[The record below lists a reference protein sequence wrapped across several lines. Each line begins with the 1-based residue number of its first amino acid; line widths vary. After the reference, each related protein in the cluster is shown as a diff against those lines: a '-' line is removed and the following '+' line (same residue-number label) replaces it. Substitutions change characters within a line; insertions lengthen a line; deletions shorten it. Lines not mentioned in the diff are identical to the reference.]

1 MAAREPGRAA
11 EKFRLPVTR
20 PAHGALR
27 KDYVASHHADRD
39 LLMAARREERMRRR
53 ELLTATCAAAAA
65 TLLLRFGRA
74 RSAAQARLSSFDAR
88 VQPLLASMTLDEK
101 LGQMTQAEL
110 GKLEHEDDIER
121 YFLGSILSGGD
132 ADPPTGNGMRD
143 WQQAIDAT
151 IERSARTRLKIP
163 ILYGVDAVHGH
174 SNVEGATLFP
184 HNVGMGCTRD
194 APLVEAAARITAL
207 EMRAT
212 GAQWTFAPCIAV
224 PRDERWGRTYEGF
237 AEDPA
242 VVAELGAAAVRGFQ
256 TMDLGS
262 PRAVLACAKHFV
274 GDGGTTYRERAQGS
288 RAAPLDQGDTRV
300 DEATLRK
307 IHLPGYIAAVN
318 AGVGSIMVSYN
329 SWNGAKVSGIRRLLT
344 EILKQELGFE
354 GFLISDY
361 YAIGQVDADY
371 KTAVMTSINAGMDMA
386 MEPAGYARFIATL
399 RSLVEEGRVRLA
411 RIDDAVTRI
420 LRVKAAMGLLD
431 TSRSQ
436 LSDPALA
443 REFGSTKH
451 REVARR
457 AVRESLV
464 LLKNDQ
470 RVLPLAKS
478 AARIHVAGKAADD
491 IGMQCGGWTVTWQGK
506 PGNVTTGT
514 TLRAAIA
521 ATVSAKTRVS
531 YSADG
536 RGAEGADVAV
546 VVVGEAPYAEGVGDR
561 ADLSLA
567 ADDVALVDA
576 IASAGVPIVLVV
588 YSGRPL
594 ILGRVL
600 DRASAVLAAWLPG
613 TEGRGITD
621 VLFGDHSPRGKLG
634 FAWPR
639 SMAGIP
645 KHLGD
650 AAYDPLFPFGFGLT
664 YS

>member
-1 MAAREPGRAA
+1 
-11 EKFRLPVTR
+11 
-20 PAHGALR
+20 
-27 KDYVASHHADRD
+27 
-39 LLMAARREERMRRR
+39 MRRR
-53 ELLTATCAAAAA
+53 ELLAALSSAPLVLALGRRADAA
-65 TLLLRFGRA
+65 GPP
-74 RSAAQARLSSFDAR
+74 RLSSFDAR
-88 VQPLLASMTLDEK
+88 VRPLLAQMTLDEK

-110 GKLEHEDDIER
+110 GKLEHEDDVER
-121 YFLGSILSGGD
+121 YFLGSVLSGGD
-132 ADPPTGNGMRD
+132 ADPPTGNRMRD
-143 WQQAIDAT
+143 WQQTIDAM

-184 HNVGMGCTRD
+184 HDIGLGCTRD
-194 APLVEAAARITAL
+194 ASLVEACARITAL

-237 AEDPA
+237 AEEPA

-262 PRAVLACAKHFV
+262 PRAVLACAKHFI
-274 GDGGTTYRERAQGS
+274 GDGGTTYQERPPGS

-307 IHLPGYIAAVN
+307 IHLPGYVAAVN

-354 GFLISDY
+354 GFLVSDY

-386 MEPAGYARFIATL
+386 MEPGGYAKLIATL
-399 RSLVEEGRVRLA
+399 RALVEERRVPLA
-411 RIDDAVTRI
+411 RIDDAVARI

-431 TSRSQ
+431 AHRAQ
-436 LSDPALA
+436 GSDPELA

-464 LLKNDQ
+464 LLKNDNGA
-470 RVLPLAKS
+470 LPLGKS
-478 AARIHVAGKAADD
+478 AARIHIAGKAADD

-521 ATVSAKTRVS
+521 ATASAKTRVT

-561 ADLSLA
+561 ADLALA
-567 ADDVALVDA
+567 ADDVAVVDA
-576 IASAGVPIVLVV
+576 IAAAGVPIVLVV

-594 ILGRVL
+594 ILGGAL
-600 DRASAVLAAWLPG
+600 DRASAVVAAWLPG
-613 TEGRGITD
+613 TEGRGLAD
-621 VLFGDHSPRGKLG
+621 VLFGDYAPRGKLS

-639 SMAGIP
+639 SMAQIP
-645 KHLGD
+645 KHAGD
-650 AAYDPLFPFGFGLT
+650 AAYDPLFPFGHGLT
-664 YS
+664 YAPAPREPLHKPSSKRSNAAG

>member
-1 MAAREPGRAA
+1 
-11 EKFRLPVTR
+11 
-20 PAHGALR
+20 
-27 KDYVASHHADRD
+27 
-39 LLMAARREERMRRR
+39 
-53 ELLTATCAAAAA
+53 
-65 TLLLRFGRA
+65 
-74 RSAAQARLSSFDAR
+74 
-88 VQPLLASMTLDEK
+88 MTLDEK

-110 GKLEHEDDIER
+110 GKLEHEDDVER
-121 YFLGSILSGGD
+121 YFLGSVLSGGD

-143 WQQAIDAT
+143 WQQTIDALL
-151 IERSARTRLKIP
+151 ERSARTRLKIP

-184 HNVGMGCTRD
+184 HNVGLGCTRD
-194 APLVEAAARITAL
+194 AALVEAAARVTAL

-256 TMDLGS
+256 TQDLGS
-262 PRAVLACAKHFV
+262 PRAVLACAKHFI
-274 GDGGTTYRERAQGS
+274 GDGGTTYQERPQGS

-300 DEATLRK
+300 DEATLRR
-307 IHLPGYIAAVN
+307 IHLPGYVAAVN

-329 SWNGAKVSGIRRLLT
+329 SWNGVKVSGIHRLLA
-344 EILKQELGFE
+344 EILKGELGFE

-361 YAIGQVDADY
+361 YAIGQIDADY

-399 RSLVEEGRVRLA
+399 RSLVDEGRVRLA

-420 LRVKAAMGLLD
+420 LRVKAALGLLD
-431 TSRSQ
+431 ARRSQ
-436 LSDPALA
+436 GSDPALG
-443 REFGSTKH
+443 REFGSKKH
-451 REVARR
+451 REVARH

-464 LLKNDQ
+464 LLKNENHA
-470 RVLPLAKS
+470 LPLAKS
-478 AARIHVAGKAADD
+478 TTRIHVAGKAADD
-491 IGMQCGGWTVTWQGK
+491 LGMQCGGWTVTWQGK
-506 PGNVTTGT
+506 PGNVTIGT

-521 ATVSAKTRVS
+521 ATVSAKTRVT

-536 RGAEGADVAV
+536 RGADGADVAV

-561 ADLSLA
+561 ADLTLA
-567 ADDVALVDA
+567 AGDVAVVDA
-576 IASAGVPIVLVV
+576 IAAAHVPIVLVV

-594 ILGRVL
+594 ILGGVL
-600 DRASAVLAAWLPG
+600 DRASAVVAAWLPG
-613 TEGRGITD
+613 TEGTGIAD
-621 VLFGDHSPRGKLG
+621 VLFGDYAPRGKLG

-639 SMAGIP
+639 SMAEIP
-645 KHLGD
+645 KHAGD
-650 AAYDPLFPFGFGLT
+650 ASYDPLFPFGFGLT
-664 YS
+664 YASVPRKRPP

>member
-1 MAAREPGRAA
+1 
-11 EKFRLPVTR
+11 
-20 PAHGALR
+20 
-27 KDYVASHHADRD
+27 
-39 LLMAARREERMRRR
+39 MRRR
-53 ELLTATCAAAAA
+53 DVLAAFGAAAPLAFSLSRAYAA
-65 TLLLRFGRA
+65 SPA
-74 RSAAQARLSSFDAR
+74 KLSSFDAR
-88 VQPLLASMTLDEK
+88 VRPLLAQMTLDEK

-110 GKLEHEDDIER
+110 GRFEREDDVER
-121 YFLGSILSGGD
+121 YFLGSVLSGGD
-132 ADPPTGNGMRD
+132 ADPPTGNSMRD
-143 WQQAIDAT
+143 WQQTIDAL

-184 HNVGMGCTRD
+184 HDVGLGCTRD
-194 APLVEAAARITAL
+194 PAIVEAAARITAL

-224 PRDERWGRTYEGF
+224 PRDVRWGRTYEGF
-237 AEDPA
+237 SEDPA
-242 VVAELGAAAVRGFQ
+242 LVAQLGAAAVRGFQ

-274 GDGGTTYRERAQGS
+274 GDGGTTYRDRAPGS

-329 SWNGAKVSGIRRLLT
+329 SWNGVKVSGIRRLLT

-354 GFLISDY
+354 GFLVSDY
-361 YAIGQVDADY
+361 YAIGQIDADY
-371 KTAVMTSINAGMDMA
+371 KTAVMVSINAGMDMA

-399 RSLVEEGRVRLA
+399 RALVQEGHVPLA
-411 RIDDAVTRI
+411 RVDDAVTRI

-431 TSRSQ
+431 AHRSQ
-436 LSDPALA
+436 VSDPDLA

-464 LLKNDQ
+464 LLKNDYHT
-470 RVLPLAKS
+470 LPLAKG

-521 ATVSAKTRVS
+521 ANVTAKTRVT

-546 VVVGEAPYAEGVGDR
+546 VVVGEVPYAEGVGDR
-561 ADLSLA
+561 ADLSIA
-567 ADDVALVDA
+567 PDDVAVVDA
-576 IASAGVPIVLVV
+576 IAAAGVPIVLVV

-600 DRASAVLAAWLPG
+600 DRAAAVVAAWLPG

-621 VLFGDHSPRGKLG
+621 VLFGDYAPRGKLG

-639 SMAGIP
+639 SMLEVT
-645 KHLGD
+645 KHDGD

-664 YS
+664 YAPVAKEPPPHRPSSKRSPAAATSSQRGSSAGDAPVGDA

>member
-1 MAAREPGRAA
+1 
-11 EKFRLPVTR
+11 
-20 PAHGALR
+20 
-27 KDYVASHHADRD
+27 
-39 LLMAARREERMRRR
+39 
-53 ELLTATCAAAAA
+53 LTAAALGSTAPLMLRLARAHAA
-65 TLLLRFGRA
+65 TSR
-74 RSAAQARLSSFDAR
+74 RLSSFDER
-88 VQPLLASMTLDEK
+88 VEGLLAQMTLDEK

-110 GKLEHEDDIER
+110 GKLEHEDDVER
-121 YFLGSILSGGD
+121 YFLGSVLSGGD

-143 WQQAIDAT
+143 WQRTIDAL
-151 IERSARTRLKIP
+151 IGRSQRTRLKIP

-184 HNVGMGCTRD
+184 HNVGLGCTRD
-194 APLVEAAARITAL
+194 AALVEAAARVTAL

-256 TMDLGS
+256 TQDLGS
-262 PRAVLACAKHFV
+262 PRSVLACAKHFV
-274 GDGGTTYRERAQGS
+274 GDGGTTYQERPQGS

-300 DEATLRK
+300 DEATLRRV
-307 IHLPGYIAAVN
+307 HLPGYIAAVG

-329 SWNGAKVSGIRRLLT
+329 SWNGVKVSGIRRLLT
-344 EILKQELGFE
+344 EILKGELGFE

-361 YAIGQVDADY
+361 YAIGQIDGDY

-431 TSRSQ
+431 TRRSQ
-436 LSDPALA
+436 VSDPALA
-443 REFGSTKH
+443 REFGSAKH

-457 AVRESLV
+457 AVRESIV
-464 LLKNDQ
+464 LLKNDD
-470 RVLPLAKS
+470 RVLPLAKT

-506 PGNVTTGT
+506 PGAVTTGT

-521 ATVSAKTRVS
+521 AAASAKTRVS

-536 RGAEGADVAV
+536 SGAAGADIAV

-561 ADLSLA
+561 ADLALA
-567 ADDVALVDA
+567 AGDVAVVEA
-576 IASAGVPIVLVV
+576 IAAENVPIVLVV

-594 ILGRVL
+594 ILGGVL
-600 DRASAVLAAWLPG
+600 DRAAAVVAAWLPG
-613 TEGRGITD
+613 TEGSGIAD
-621 VLFGDHSPRGKLG
+621 VLFGDYAPRGKLG
-634 FAWPR
+634 FAWAR
-639 SMAGIP
+639 SMAEIP
-645 KHLGD
+645 KHAGD
-650 AAYDPLFPFGFGLT
+650 AGYDPLFPVGFGLT
-664 YS
+664 YASAPRQPPR

>member
-1 MAAREPGRAA
+1 LTAAALGSAAPLLLCAGARAA
-11 EKFRLPVTR
+11 TSR
-20 PAHGALR
+20 
-27 KDYVASHHADRD
+27 
-39 LLMAARREERMRRR
+39 
-53 ELLTATCAAAAA
+53 
-65 TLLLRFGRA
+65 
-74 RSAAQARLSSFDAR
+74 RLSSFDDR
-88 VQPLLASMTLDEK
+88 VGALLAEMTLDEK

-110 GKLEHEDDIER
+110 GKLEHEDDVER
-121 YFLGSILSGGD
+121 YFLGSVLSGGD

-143 WQQAIDAT
+143 WQQTIDAL
-151 IERSARTRLKIP
+151 IERSLRTRLEIP

-174 SNVEGATLFP
+174 SNVEGATVFP
-184 HNVGMGCTRD
+184 HNVGLGCTRD
-194 APLVEAAARITAL
+194 AALVEAAARVTAL

-256 TMDLGS
+256 TQDLGS
-262 PRAVLACAKHFV
+262 PRAVLACAKHFI
-274 GDGGTTYRERAQGS
+274 GDGGTSYQERPRGS

-307 IHLPGYIAAVN
+307 IHLPGYVAAVN

-329 SWNGAKVSGIRRLLT
+329 SWNGVKVSGIHRLLA
-344 EILKQELGFE
+344 EILKGELGFE

-361 YAIGQVDADY
+361 YAIGQIDADY

-399 RSLVEEGRVRLA
+399 RSLVEEGLVRLA

-431 TSRSQ
+431 TRRSQ
-436 LSDPALA
+436 RSDPALA

-457 AVRESLV
+457 AVRESVV
-464 LLKNDQ
+464 LLKNDD
-470 RVLPLAKS
+470 RVLPLAKT
-478 AARIHVAGKAADD
+478 AARIHVAGRAADD

-506 PGNVTTGT
+506 PGAVTAGT
-514 TLRAAIA
+514 TLRAALA
-521 ATVSAKTRVS
+521 AAASPQTRVS

-536 RGAEGADVAV
+536 SGAAGADVAV

-561 ADLSLA
+561 ADLALA
-567 ADDVALVDA
+567 ADDVAVVDA
-576 IASAGVPIVLVV
+576 LAAAQVPIVLVV

-594 ILGRVL
+594 ILGGVL
-600 DRASAVLAAWLPG
+600 DRAAAVVAAWLPG
-613 TEGRGITD
+613 TEGSGIAD
-621 VLFGDHSPRGKLG
+621 VLFGDYAPRGKLG

-645 KHLGD
+645 RHAGD
-650 AAYDPLFPFGFGLT
+650 ASYDPLFPFGFGLT
-664 YS
+664 YAPAPRKPPR